1 MFEESTLHGCSGRVG
16 AVKEHMADVGV
27 VQPCTSEHH
36 SAQVNVHLLGP
47 DIPAVQ
53 VGVRKVE
60 GPRTRIRHP
69 LLECAQGVGE
79 DICPR
84 GRASVC
90 ADAFEVGKRLASRGC
105 GEALNE
111 FSEKHEGLVVG
122 AGNIPG
128 HQRVVLRLG
137 LEGVSEALRQKVLQ
151 QGGVGEGKIIPA
163 ARQERCCA
171 EVLLPLVGHTALVVE
186 FHVGVCV
193 EELDH
198 PRLHPAS

>member
-1 MFEESTLHGCSGRVG
+1 MGRF
-16 AVKEHMADVGV
+16 
-27 VQPCTSEHH
+27 
-36 SAQVNVHLLGP
+36 
-47 DIPAVQ
+47 
-53 VGVRKVE
+53 
-60 GPRTRIRHP
+60 
-69 LLECAQGVGE
+69 LLECPQSVGE

-151 QGGVGEGKIIPA
+151 QGGVGESEVIPP

-171 EVLLPLVGHTALVVE
+171 EVLLPLVGHASLVVQ
-186 FHVGVCV
+186 FHVGMGV
-193 EELDH
+193 EELKH
-198 PRLHPAS
+198 PLLHPVRQPCPGS